1 MYKTGK
7 EIKRKY
13 EEIIQIKKNF
23 KDFILLIDEVCKKL
37 EKFNN
42 EFESHLKFNEAIFNF
57 YKENKKIIILLKPL
71 ILLTLI

>member
-1 MYKTGK
+1 MYKIEK

-23 KDFILLIDEVCKKL
+23 KDFILLIDEACKKL

-57 YKENKKIIILLKPL
+57 YK
-71 ILLTLI
+71 